1 MINSLPLRLHC
12 AIVILSQTNDA
23 GASAAQSAIGETAG
37 RIVMLEEA
45 LIAMLEGDDGA
56 ADRARELLKDELI
69 QRSEGN
75 RHLF

>member
-1 MINSLPLRLHC
+1 
-12 AIVILSQTNDA
+12 
-23 GASAAQSAIGETAG
+23 
-37 RIVMLEEA
+37 MLEEA